1 MVRRQE
7 LPGLCSSG
15 QIELSHRPAGEM
27 EDVTL
32 LRGQVPLQS
41 VEQALGAVR
50 RVDGRGR
57 RRAGGRRR
65 DSQGGGPGADVA
77 GLEAVLEGKGGS
89 VRQSQESP
97 AVIAE
102 GGAGVEARPLQRCQ
116 VTRGIVRK
124 DCRVRASGNV
134 RQVAC
139 GAELIGAGA
148 AGAELELVSVGLCPP
163 PVEAAY
169 E

>member
-1 MVRRQE
+1 
-7 LPGLCSSG
+7 
-15 QIELSHRPAGEM
+15 M

-65 DSQGGGPGADVA
+65 DAQGGGPGADVSR
-77 GLEAVLEGKGGS
+77 LKAVLEGQGG
-89 VRQSQESP
+89 VVGQSQEPP
-97 AVIAE
+97 AVVAE
-102 GGAGVEARPLQRCQ
+102 GGAGMEARPLQRCQ
-116 VTRGIVRK
+116 VTRGVVRK
-124 DCRVRASGNV
+124 DCRVRACGNV

-148 AGAELELVSVGLCPP
+148 AGAELDLVRIGLCPP